1 VDRET
6 EKRHLADADRHIVI
20 AERNI
25 TEQRLQ
31 VDRLG
36 QDGHDTRLAQ
46 KMLEQ
51 FEATLAV
58 MVENRE
64 IIIRTIDEIDRG
76 KI

>member
-6 EKRHLADADRHIVI
+6 EKRHLAEADRHIVI

-46 KMLEQ
+46 KTLEQ